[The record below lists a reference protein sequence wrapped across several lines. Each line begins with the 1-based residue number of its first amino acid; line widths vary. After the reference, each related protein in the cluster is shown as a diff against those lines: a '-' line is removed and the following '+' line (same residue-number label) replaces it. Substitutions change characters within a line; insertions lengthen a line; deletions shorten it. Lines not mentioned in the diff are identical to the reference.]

1 MFVKYL
7 AKEFLSLLP
16 WGRFPV
22 SQNPEEILFVEPTV
36 EMEDNGGP
44 VLWQENGMTHCQIDW
59 TKQMNWIFLFIVF
72 AIRRAHKDRII
83 LAFPYWIDSL
93 AQNSLFTFRSPP
105 PLMNIASVIWKDF
118 NYISHLSVSCLISPL
133 CIKM

>member
-16 WGRFPV
+16 RGRFPV

-44 VLWQENGMTHCQIDW
+44 VL
-59 TKQMNWIFLFIVF
+59 
-72 AIRRAHKDRII
+72 
-83 LAFPYWIDSL
+83 
-93 AQNSLFTFRSPP
+93 
-105 PLMNIASVIWKDF
+105 
-118 NYISHLSVSCLISPL
+118 
-133 CIKM
+133 